1 MLKKNLLVWLLL
13 ALFILPL
20 SVYPRY
26 TEALIRPVNPEAEEE
41 EVVPGPADE
50 KLLRIL
56 VNGVSIHFDSP
67 PYIKNGRTMVPVRFV
82 SEELGARVAWDG
94 GERKVT
100 VTKDD
105 KEIVFFID
113 QTTVW
118 INGRERADLLDVP
131 AEISHDRTMV
141 PLRFVGE
148 TLEARVDW
156 DGEKRLVTVDTAHL
170 ITLYFAD
177 EQAAYLVPEQREIWG
192 VNPRNIE
199 DMSRRVFHELLKGPE
214 RPELHR
220 TIHDSGKRNILVVL
234 TGELP
239 YTGTL
244 ILNLTSDF
252 VDEQKARGMGTA
264 GETMAVYSMVNSL
277 CELPGV
283 ERVKFLEEGR
293 EVESLFGHIA
303 TDQPVRPRW
312 DLVQR

>member
-1 MLKKNLLVWLLL
+1 MLKKNLLIWLLL

-20 SVYPRY
+20 IVFPRH

-41 EVVPGPADE
+41 DVAPGPADE
-50 KLLRIL
+50 KPIHIL
-56 VNGVSIHFDSP
+56 VNGISIHFDSP

-82 SEELGARVAWDG
+82 SEELGARVDWDG

-105 KEIVFFID
+105 MEIILFID

-118 INGRERADLLDVP
+118 INGRERTDLLDVP
-131 AEISHDRTMV
+131 AEISLDRTMV

-170 ITLYFAD
+170 VTLYFAD
-177 EQAAYLVPEQREIWG
+177 EQAEYLVPEERAVWG
-192 VNPRNIE
+192 VHPRNIE
-199 DMSRRVFHELLKGPE
+199 DLSRRIFHELLKGPE
-214 RPELHR
+214 NPDLHR
-220 TIHDSGKRNILVVL
+220 TIHDSGKRNIVVVL

-252 VDEQKARGMGTA
+252 VRAQHGLGSA

-293 EVESLFGHIA
+293 EVEALFGHIA
-303 TDQPVRPRW
+303 TEQPISPRW
-312 DLVQR
+312 DLVRR